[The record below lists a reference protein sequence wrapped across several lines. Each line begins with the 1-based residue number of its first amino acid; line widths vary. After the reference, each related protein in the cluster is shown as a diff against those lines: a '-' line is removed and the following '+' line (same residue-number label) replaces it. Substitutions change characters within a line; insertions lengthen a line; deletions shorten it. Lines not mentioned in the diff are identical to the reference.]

1 MCRIWSN
8 IHSHAYR
15 LDFDAT
21 FYFNR
26 RVSAGNRVTSL
37 ISVSEGG
44 KNSAIAFT
52 TTQWSVVVTAQGAS
66 PAAQEALEKLCRRYW
81 RPLYGFVRRQGHG
94 PEEAEDLTQ
103 GFFAQLLERRD
114 LDVVRREKGRL
125 RSYLLVSLKHFL
137 ANERHR
143 ARAIKR
149 GGGRSLIPL
158 EELQT
163 AERATSEPTDNLTA
177 DLIYEQ
183 QWALRV
189 LEQVLVRLREERR
202 AAGDMVLFEQLEKL
216 LADEPDRPSL
226 AETAARL
233 AMNENAVKQA
243 IHRLRE
249 RYRQILREEIAQTV
263 TAPGDVED
271 ELRHLI
277 SVLRT

>member
-1 MCRIWSN
+1 VP
-8 IHSHAYR
+8 A
-15 LDFDAT
+15 
-21 FYFNR
+21 
-26 RVSAGNRVTSL
+26 SAQNGAV
-37 ISVSEGG
+37 
-44 KNSAIAFT
+44 AFT
-52 TTQWSVVVTAQGAS
+52 TTQWSVVLDAQSGS
-66 PAAQEALEKLCRRYW
+66 PAAQEALEKLCRVYW
-81 RPLYGFVRRQGHG
+81 LPLYGFVRRQGHG

-103 GFFAQLLERRD
+103 GFFVQLLERRD

-137 ANERHR
+137 VNERHR
-143 ARAIKR
+143 AVAIKR

-158 EELQT
+158 EELKT
-163 AERATSEPTDNLTA
+163 AERGALEATDTLTA

-189 LEQVLVRLREERR
+189 LKQVLARLREERR
-202 AAGDMVLFEQLEKL
+202 AAGDTVLFEQLEKL
-216 LADEPDRPSL
+216 LADEPGRPSL
-226 AETAARL
+226 AEIAARL
-233 AMNENAVKQA
+233 AMSENAVKQA

>member
-1 MCRIWSN
+1 MP
-8 IHSHAYR
+8 
-15 LDFDAT
+15 
-21 FYFNR
+21 
-26 RVSAGNRVTSL
+26 AGNRVTSL
-37 ISVSEGG
+37 IRLSEGAKDG
-44 KNSAIAFT
+44 AVAFT
-52 TTQWSVVVTAQGAS
+52 TTQWSVVLTAQGTS
-66 PAAQEALEKLCRRYW
+66 PAAQEALEKLCRVYW
-81 RPLYGFVRRQGHG
+81 RPLYGFVRRQGHA

-137 ANERHR
+137 TNERHR
-143 ARAIKR
+143 AMAIKR

-158 EELQT
+158 EELKS
-163 AERATSEPTDNLTA
+163 AERAALEPADNLTA
-177 DLIYEQ
+177 DLIYERH
-183 QWALRV
+183 WALRV
-189 LEQVLVRLREERR
+189 LEQVLARLREERR
-202 AAGDMVLFEQLEKL
+202 VTGDMVLFEQLEKL
-216 LADEPDRPSL
+216 LADEPDRPSQ
-226 AETAARL
+226 AEIAAEL
-233 AMNENAVKQA
+233 GMSENAVKQA

>member
-1 MCRIWSN
+1 MP
-8 IHSHAYR
+8 AG
-15 LDFDAT
+15 D
-21 FYFNR
+21 
-26 RVSAGNRVTSL
+26 RVSSL
-37 ISVSEGG
+37 IGVSGG
-44 KNSAIAFT
+44 AENEATAFT
-52 TTQWSVVVTAQGAS
+52 TTQWSVVLTAQGTS
-66 PAAQEALEKLCRRYW
+66 PAAQDALEKLCRVYW
-81 RPLYGFVRRQGHG
+81 RPLYGFIRRQGYD

-103 GFFAQLLERRD
+103 GFFARLLERRD

-143 ARAIKR
+143 AMAFKR

-163 AERATSEPTDNLTA
+163 AERTTLESSDNLTA

-189 LEQVLVRLREERR
+189 LEHVLVRLREERR
-202 AAGDMVLFEQLEKL
+202 AAGDTVLFEQLEKL
-216 LADEPDRPSL
+216 LADERGRPSL

-233 AMNENAVKQA
+233 GMRENAVKQA

-263 TAPGDVED
+263 TAPGDVQD

-277 SVLRT
+277 AVLRT

>member
-1 MCRIWSN
+1 M
-8 IHSHAYR
+8 
-15 LDFDAT
+15 
-21 FYFNR
+21 
-26 RVSAGNRVTSL
+26 
-37 ISVSEGG
+37 
-44 KNSAIAFT
+44 
-52 TTQWSVVVTAQGAS
+52 TAQGAS
-66 PAAQEALEKLCRRYW
+66 PAAQEALEKLCRVYW

-137 ANERHR
+137 TNERHR
-143 ARAIKR
+143 AMAIKR

-158 EELQT
+158 EELKS
-163 AERATSEPTDNLTA
+163 AERAALEPTDNLTA

-189 LEQVLVRLREERR
+189 L
-202 AAGDMVLFEQLEKL
+202 FEQLEKL
-216 LADEPDRPSL
+216 LADEPGRPPL
-226 AETAARL
+226 AETAAKL
-233 AMNENAVKQA
+233 AMSENAVKQA
-243 IHRLRE
+243 IHRLRD
-249 RYRQILREEIAQTV
+249 RYRQILREEITQTI

-277 SVLRT
+277 CVLRT